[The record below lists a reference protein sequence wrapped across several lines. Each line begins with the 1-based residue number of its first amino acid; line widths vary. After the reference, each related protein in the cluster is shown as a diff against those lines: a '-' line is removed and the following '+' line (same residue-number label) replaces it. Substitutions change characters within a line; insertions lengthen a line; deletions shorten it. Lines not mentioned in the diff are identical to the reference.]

1 MNSLIRFEHPQYTL
15 SGLLDEF
22 FNDSGYEAIDRNIL
36 GNNWP
41 KVDIM
46 ENNNDYILRADLPG
60 MEKGDF
66 NISVENGVLSIE
78 GEKKGVHKEQKSN
91 YYHLECSYGKF
102 KRSFSL
108 PEEVNAEGI
117 EAKLENGVL
126 ELKLPR
132 NQKVKPKM
140 IEIKV
145 Q

>member
-1 MNSLIRFEHPQYTL
+1 MNSLIRYENPQNTL
-15 SGLLDEF
+15 SEFLDDF
-22 FNDSGYEAIDRNIL
+22 FNVSGYEALNRNIL
-36 GNNWP
+36 GGNWP
-41 KVDIM
+41 KVDIV
-46 ENNNDYILRADLPG
+46 ETDASYTLRADLPG

-66 NISVENGVLSIE
+66 NISIENGVLSIE
-78 GEKKGVHKEQKSN
+78 GEKKGVQKDQKSN

-126 ELKLPR
+126 ELKLPKSE
-132 NQKVKPKM
+132 KVKPKM
-140 IEIKV
+140 IEVKI

>member
-1 MNSLIRFEHPQYTL
+1 MNSLIRYEKPQNAL
-15 SGLLDEF
+15 SEFLDDF
-22 FNDSGYEAIDRNIL
+22 FNVSGYEAIDRNIP
-36 GNNWP
+36 GRNWP
-41 KVDIM
+41 KVDIV
-46 ENNNDYILRADLPG
+46 ENDTDYTLSADLPG

-66 NISVENGVLSIE
+66 RISVEKGVLSIE
-78 GEKKGVHKEQKSN
+78 GEKKGVQKEQKSN

-108 PEEVNAEGI
+108 PEEVNVESI

-132 NQKVKPKM
+132 NEKAKPKT
-140 IEIKV
+140 IEVKI